1 MQAGRNGLWRLPPLG
16 RAISANPMPR
26 GPACRPLKLAAARA
40 VLAEGRRLIWTDDEV
55 LPEPGP
61 LRDEL
66 TRDGRALLIA
76 PQTEPRPATCGPRPH
91 RGVRR
96 RPMTACAT
104 FSTVIRFWQGGEM
117 SDRFGAFGAPVPE
130 TGPAAQHIAQ
140 RVASRR
146 RGILRRTVMT
156 HDITSLDD
164 HETVARWIRHMH
176 EGTSQTVTVNRPWG
190 SVFAISM
197 GRPPAG
203 VMVESGTRL
212 LYAGSPAGMV
222 VPDVAPLTPAQVE
235 QLMIEALTADHLPG
249 WPQWREG

>member
-1 MQAGRNGLWRLPPLG
+1 
-16 RAISANPMPR
+16 
-26 GPACRPLKLAAARA
+26 
-40 VLAEGRRLIWTDDEV
+40 
-55 LPEPGP
+55 
-61 LRDEL
+61 
-66 TRDGRALLIA
+66 
-76 PQTEPRPATCGPRPH
+76 
-91 RGVRR
+91 
-96 RPMTACAT
+96 MTACAT

-212 LYAGSPAGMV
+212 LQGQPNGRGSEFVKKYGIYRLAR
-222 VPDVAPLTPAQVE
+222 VE
-235 QLMIEALTADHLPG
+235 EFASPRDAIAREKQLKNWHRDWKIRLIEEDNPCDWSDLSHLL
-249 WPQWREG
+249 